1 MNMQDEIKKID
12 SREDLARFVD
22 EMQRSLR
29 EGQQWENRDLSSFL
43 EAMAGW
49 ITDMDGYFENI
60 GECCPDQPTWQTFA
74 QILAAATIYE

>member
-1 MNMQDEIKKID
+1 MNMQDEVKIID

-22 EMQRSLR
+22 EMRRSLQD
-29 EGQQWENRDLSSFL
+29 GQQWENRDLGSFL
-43 EAMAGW
+43 DAMAAW

-60 GECCPDQPTWQTFA
+60 GEPCPERPTWQTFA